1 MLNGRKRLITALS
14 AIALAAAVGLV
25 PGTAQAEPDI
35 DDVQTRVDRL
45 YHEAE
50 QASERYNDAKL
61 DLAELQSDLDAVKA
75 DEKRQDDAS
84 RRASRTGRGVHRPA
98 VPRPGALRRRPG
110 RRVRRPPGLPVQL
123 STMSSFNQFQ
133 EQLFDDYSRE
143 QKALDIRREATKQRA
158 AEVSKLEEQLG
169 REKATIDK
177 KLDEAQ
183 SLLGRL
189 KAEEREALL
198 ASRSSQRV
206 PVERLGLRA
215 RRRRGQLRDGPGRR
229 QLRLR
234 RGRPERLRLLRPDHD
249 GRGRR
254 PVSASRTP
262 RALSTAPARTSRP
275 TRCSPATWSSTTS
288 RSATSACTSATA

>member
-75 DEKRQDDAS
+75 DEKRQDD
-84 RRASRTGRGVHRPA
+84 RLA
-98 VPRPGALRRRPG
+98 VVQEQVEESI
-110 RRVRRPPGLPVQL
+110 VRQYQGQGLSAVSQVVVSDDPQAFLSSL

-143 QKALDIRREATKQRA
+143 QKALNIRRQATKQRA
-158 AEVSKLEEQLG
+158 AEVAEARGAARPREVHDRQEAG
-169 REKATIDK
+169 RGTVPP
-177 KLDEAQ
+177 
-183 SLLGRL
+183 
-189 KAEEREALL
+189 
-198 ASRSSQRV
+198 RSS
-206 PVERLGLRA
+206 E
-215 RRRRGQLRDGPGRR
+215 
-229 QLRLR
+229 
-234 RGRPERLRLLRPDHD
+234 
-249 GRGRR
+249 GRG
-254 PVSASRTP
+254 A
-262 RALSTAPARTSRP
+262 
-275 TRCSPATWSSTTS
+275 
-288 RSATSACTSATA
+288 